1 MFKTA
6 GGFRSAARVTSAL
19 ALSLSALPCSATA
32 AADPVP
38 RDSVALDAVVVTAD
52 RRDSFG
58 ADFVQAGAFR
68 DARVRDTPLTVT
80 ILPRELLDAQQARS
94 IFDAVRNTAGVSQA
108 QINTVIYSNLAIRGI
123 QVDNATNF
131 RLNGVLPIF
140 NFVDMPLEDKDRVE
154 ILKGAGGLYY
164 GFATPSGIVNLV
176 TKRPT
181 AKPLT
186 AVELFGDSHGGVGG
200 AVDLSRPLGDTAGL
214 RINAGAS
221 TLKTGIERTSGHRHF
236 ISAALDWK
244 PTDKLTL
251 ELDGQYVFKTV
262 TEPTEFALPAAV
274 GGVIAVPP
282 LQASSKNLGADWMQ
296 ARGWETN
303 VLAKARYDISPA
315 WSASFSAGQSYM
327 KRDRAYS
334 SFSAYSLATGSGT
347 LGVAMTHGNDYRST
361 IYRADLAG
369 AVQTGP
375 IEHQLLIGVSQNV
388 RDTNIPTAVR
398 YSFAQNLYSPV
409 AIPERPNPARIIA
422 NPSRAKDA
430 GVFVFDRA
438 TYNGWLQATIGYR
451 KADYSDISRTSVYKA
466 KPGAWSYGLMIKPAR
481 WASLYGN
488 YIEGLESGGAAQQI
502 AANAGETLPAALS
515 KQKEFGVKIEPL
527 PGFLLTAAHFDIDR
541 ASSYINSANYF
552 VQDGRANYKGFEFS
566 ASGEVTRDLSIS
578 LSAVSLDA
586 KQVSGAASVVGKQIE
601 NTAKTSGSVFAEY
614 RVRALGGLKVS
625 AGLFRVGSRAVNA
638 LNQAFVPGYTTLD
651 LGASYQVAIA
661 GRPTTF
667 RVYGQNVAGKRYWAA
682 TGSSLAAQGA
692 PSSVKLSV
700 STAF

>member
-1 MFKTA
+1 MFRTA
-6 GGFRSAARVTSAL
+6 GGIRGGAWVTSAL
-19 ALSLSALPCSATA
+19 VLSLSALTSPATA
-32 AADPVP
+32 AEDANQ

-94 IFDAVRNTAGVSQA
+94 VFDAVRNTAGVSQA

-154 ILKGAGGLYY
+154 VLKGAGGLYY

-181 AKPLT
+181 ATPLA
-186 AVELFGDSHGGVGG
+186 AVELFGNSHGGVGG
-200 AVDLSRPLGDTAGL
+200 AIDFSRPLGQTAGL
-214 RINAGAS
+214 RINAGGS
-221 TLKTGIERTSGHRHF
+221 TIETGIKRTKGHRYF
-236 ISAALDWK
+236 ASAALDWK
-244 PTDKLTL
+244 PTDKLTV
-251 ELDGQYVFKTV
+251 ELDGQYIFKTIA
-262 TEPTEFALPAAV
+262 EPTEFVLPAAV
-274 GGVIAVPP
+274 GGVVAVPP

-303 VLAKARYDISPA
+303 VLAKARYDFSPA

-334 SFSAYSLATGSGT
+334 SFSGYNLATGAGV

-375 IEHQLLIGVSQNV
+375 IEHQLLIGVSQNI
-388 RDTNIPTAVR
+388 RDTHIPTAVR
-398 YSFAQNLYSPV
+398 YSFAQNLYSPS
-409 AIPERPNPARIIA
+409 AIPERPNPPRIIA
-422 NPSRAKDA
+422 NPSRVRDT

-438 TYNGWLQATIGYR
+438 TYKGWLQATLGYR
-451 KADYSDISRTSVYKA
+451 KADYGDVSRTSAYKA
-466 KPGAWSYGLMIKPAR
+466 KPGAWSYGLMVKPAK

-488 YIEGLESGGAAQQI
+488 YIEGLESGGTAQQI

-515 KQKEFGVKIEPL
+515 KQKEFGIKIEPVA
-527 PGFLLTAAHFDIDR
+527 GFLLTAAHFDIDR

-552 VQDGRANYKGFEFS
+552 VQDGRANYKGVEFS
-566 ASGEVTRDLSIS
+566 ASGEITRDLSIS

-586 KQVSGAASVVGKQIE
+586 KQVSGAASVVGKRIE

-614 RVRALGGLKVS
+614 RIRALDGLKVS
-625 AGLFRVGSRAVNA
+625 AGLFRVGPRAVNA

-651 LGASYQVAIA
+651 LGASYQVAMA
-661 GRPTTF
+661 SRPMTF
-667 RVYGQNVAGKRYWAA
+667 RVYGENVTGRRYWAA

-692 PSSVKLSV
+692 PSSVKFSV
-700 STAF
+700 STVF